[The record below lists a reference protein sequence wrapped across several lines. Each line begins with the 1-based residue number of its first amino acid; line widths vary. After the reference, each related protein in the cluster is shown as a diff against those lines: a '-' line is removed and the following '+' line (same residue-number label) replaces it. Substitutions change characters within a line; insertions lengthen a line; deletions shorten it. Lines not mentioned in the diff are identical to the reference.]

1 MAPAKSKTDT
11 ANAQFRKAQ
20 REQDGRKAMAE
31 YEAEGVTQRAKTAKL
46 RALRLEHE
54 AKLAAAAPPKPP
66 AGAKKPA
73 RKTKTKAKAPPLAA
87 FLKAR
92 DDSGHNR

>member
-1 MAPAKSKTDT
+1 MVVAKSNADT
-11 ANAQFRKAQ
+11 ANAQFKKSQ
-20 REQDGRKAMAE
+20 REQDGRRATAE
-31 YEAEGVTQRAKTAKL
+31 YEAEGIAQRAKTAKL

-54 AKLAAAAPPKPP
+54 AKLAAAAPPP
-66 AGAKKPA
+66 APVRAKKSA
-73 RKTKTKAKAPPLAA
+73 KKAKPKAAPLSD